1 MNNRFDN
8 CFIDIDFRDFI
19 AVKEL
24 ISIPE
29 LIDDPKNIQ
38 LKSDVKMIQNS
49 DIIYISKLVC
59 DDSAQIGSGRKLM
72 RETLITIKKLPQ
84 FIGKNIIVTLI
95 AEPLEQEGRLNKRR
109 KFTTK
114 EEQLQSLIRYYSN
127 LGFIEICGL
136 WGYMYG
142 KIDDIIL
149 KCNTYVSKG
158 GFIKK
163 SRKNRNVQKNTYNK
177 KNNSLKSNGR

>member
-1 MNNRFDN
+1 MNNNFDN
-8 CFIDIDFRDFI
+8 CYIDIEFRDFI
-19 AVKEL
+19 AIKEL
-24 ISIPE
+24 IDIPE

-59 DDSAQIGSGRKLM
+59 NDSAQIGSGRKLM

-95 AEPLEQEGRLNKRR
+95 AEPLEHEGRQNKRR

-127 LGFIEICGL
+127 LGFIEIDGL

-142 KIDDIIL
+142 EIDNIIL
-149 KCNTYVSKG
+149 KCDTYFSKG

-163 SRKNRNVQKNTYNK
+163 SRKNRKVQKKRTLK
-177 KNNSLKSNGR
+177 K